1 MFGMR
6 GGAALVFTARPK
18 TPKPGDLVRFTLE
31 FGPPRKGEMTPDPGR
46 RFRLEE
52 GTATLY
58 RLDRS
63 KEPAPEVYR
72 LHDTGE
78 SGSYGFSKRIAE
90 DGEYRVIFAG
100 AYEDGRELRA
110 AFDWVTLG
118 AMPDDS
124 HPEEGG
130 GTHDGHA
137 HLAGATTGALPMAV
151 QHQTMREIGKHWVAL
166 GRAIDR
172 GMSDEGRREATEHLE
187 AIERWARNLPRFKL
201 HKFPLENEQFL
212 ALHRELDGELSDL
225 RRKAR
230 TASGPDFRRATR
242 RVDAMSCTKCHLKF
256 RWGIVKDLS
265 RFPDLSGQP

>member
-1 MFGMR
+1 MR

-31 FGPPRKGEMTPDPGR
+31 FGPPREGEMTPDPAR

-63 KEPAPEVYR
+63 KAPVPEVYR
-72 LHDTGE
+72 LHGAGE
-78 SGSYGFSKRIAE
+78 AGSYGFSKRIAM

-100 AYEDGRELRA
+100 AYEDGRKLRA
-110 AFDWVTLG
+110 AFDLVTLG
-118 AMPDDS
+118 AMRDDS
-124 HPEEGG
+124 HPEEGD
-130 GTHDGHA
+130 GTQDGQA
-137 HLAGATTGALPMAV
+137 HNTGATSGALPMAV

-166 GRAIDR
+166 GRTIDQDWSKKR
-172 GMSDEGRREATEHLE
+172 RREATAHLE
-187 AIERWARNLPRFKL
+187 AIERWSRNLPRFKL
-201 HKFPLENEQFL
+201 HKFPKEKDQFL
-212 ALHRELDGELSDL
+212 AFHRELDGELSDL
-225 RRKAR
+225 QRQVA
-230 TASGPDFRRATR
+230 TANGPDFRRAYR
-242 RVDAMSCTKCHLKF
+242 RLDAMSCTKCHLKF